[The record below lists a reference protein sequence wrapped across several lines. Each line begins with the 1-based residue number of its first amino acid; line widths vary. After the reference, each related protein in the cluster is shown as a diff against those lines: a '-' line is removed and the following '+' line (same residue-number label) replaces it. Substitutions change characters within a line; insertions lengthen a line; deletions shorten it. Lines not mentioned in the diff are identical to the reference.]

1 MGMNQHEKPAPPAR
15 RWGEA
20 LDPHAHQGPYR
31 PPAALLDILAR
42 AAGANSYETATTAVR
57 NRAASAATE
66 RCSSKA
72 VSGFSP
78 RSSISATSS

>member
-15 RWGEA
+15 RWDEA

-42 AAGANSYETATTAVR
+42 AAGANSVSYTHL
-57 NRAASAATE
+57 RAH
-66 RCSSKA
+66 
-72 VSGFSP
+72 
-78 RSSISATSS
+78 